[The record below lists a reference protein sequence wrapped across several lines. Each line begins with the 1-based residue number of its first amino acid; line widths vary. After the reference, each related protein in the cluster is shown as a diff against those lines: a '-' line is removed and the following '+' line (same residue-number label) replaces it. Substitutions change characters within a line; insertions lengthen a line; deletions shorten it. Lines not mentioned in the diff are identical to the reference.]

1 MLTKYSTEWF
11 FMGRLVQIDE
21 YYEKPKILK
30 VFGLAF
36 LLISAVFLLASCGS
50 STKRAFGLER
60 MSPDEFS
67 VIKRAPLSQPPD
79 YKLRPPRP
87 GAERPG
93 VASPREQARRVVFLG
108 KDDRNKKSN
117 TLNINKGTTKG
128 ESAFLKRAGARKVE
142 PNIRN
147 KVDQESSV
155 LVDANQTFVE
165 KLLGFAKDNAEIVD
179 AEAETKRLQQ
189 NKKLG
194 QKPTK
199 GKPPFIDRKK
209 NQLFKF

>member
-1 MLTKYSTEWF
+1 
-11 FMGRLVQIDE
+11 MGRLVQIYE
-21 YYEKPKILK
+21 FYEKPNIVK
-30 VFGLAF
+30 VFVLAL
-36 LLISAVFLLASCGS
+36 LLISVLLLLTSCGN

-93 VASPREQARRVVFLG
+93 IASPREQARRVVFLG
-108 KDDRNKKSN
+108 KGLDNKKHN
-117 TLNINKGTTKG
+117 TNDVKKKTTKG
-128 ESAFLKRAGARKVE
+128 EKALLMRAGASNVE
-142 PNIRN
+142 TDIRS

-155 LVDANQTFVE
+155 LADTNKTFVE
-165 KLLGFAKDNAEIVD
+165 KILGFKNDNAEIVD
-179 AEAETKRLQQ
+179 PEAETKRLQQ
-189 NKKLG
+189 NKELG
-194 QKPTK
+194 NKTPE
-199 GKPPFIDRKK
+199 GKTPLIDRKK